1 MSPNCRFRKLFE
13 PGHIAEL
20 ELRNRIVMAPMGTN
34 YATEDGYITDR
45 IKNYYEE
52 RAKGGVGL
60 IIVEVGSIDHP
71 RGSIIPRQIGISN
84 DKFIP
89 GLRSLVQVVHK
100 HGAKIAIQLNHG
112 GKLSRQDLTQGHA
125 PVTPSPA
132 STLMT
137 EMVEGLTKQEIT
149 RLAIQFANMP
159 ADKMTKE
166 LTVEEIKS
174 LVQKYAEA
182 AERAKRA
189 GFDSVEIHAG
199 HGYLIAEFLS
209 RCSNRR
215 QDSYGGELKNRA
227 RLLLEIVDA
236 VRAKVGNSYPVWC
249 RIDGKEFNVEDGIT
263 TDEAQRL
270 ACMLEEAGLDALHVS
285 GYGGAGL
292 GGFYDAPLAYPPGN
306 LIHLAE
312 GIKNQVA
319 LPIIAVGRIGP
330 ELAEEVLRDGKG
342 DFIAMGRPLL
352 ADPRLPDKLA
362 SGREENIRPCVMCYC
377 CVSQIFWGES
387 VYCTVNPATGNE
399 SQFTYCPAQIPQKV
413 FVVGGGPAGIM
424 AAITAAKRGHD
435 VTLFEKENC
444 IGGQFYI
451 AGIPPFKEQI
461 HPYLNFLK
469 REVHASGVNLILGKE
484 ATSAELIH
492 AKPDVVVIATGG
504 RPLIPEIP
512 GVCGDNVVT
521 AHDVISGKA
530 ATGNR
535 VLIAGG
541 GLVGCETADLLA
553 SSGRK
558 VTVVEM
564 LPYVASDMVIW
575 LRLLLLQRLK
585 QSQVTILTSTTIV
598 EFAHDGAVIER
609 EGQREMIT
617 GMDTIVLAFGVEP
630 ADDLSDTLRD
640 EVPEIFV
647 IGDARSPGKA
657 RDAITAGAELGRQ
670 I

>member
-13 PGHIAEL
+13 PGHIGEL

-45 IKNYYEE
+45 IKDYYEE

-60 IIVEVGSIDHP
+60 IIVGVGSIDHP
-71 RGSIIPRQIGISN
+71 RGSIIPRQVGISN

-137 EMVEGLTKQEIT
+137 EIVEGLTKQEIT

-199 HGYLIAEFLS
+199 HGYLIAGFLS
-209 RCSNRR
+209 RSSNKR
-215 QDSYGGELKNRA
+215 QDAYGGDLQNRA
-227 RLLLEIVDA
+227 RLLLEIIEA
-236 VRAKVGNSYPVWC
+236 IKQRVGDGYPVWC
-249 RIDGKEFNVEDGIT
+249 RIDGKEYNIEDGIT
-263 TDEAQRL
+263 NDEAQQL
-270 ACMLEEAGLDALHVS
+270 AVMLDGVGTDAIHVS

-292 GGFYDAPLAYPPGN
+292 GGFYDAPLVYPEGN
-306 LIHLAE
+306 LVPLAID
-312 GIKNQVA
+312 IKKLVSI
-319 LPIIAVGRIGP
+319 PVITVGRINP
-330 ELAEEVLRDGKG
+330 QLAEEILHDGKA
-342 DFIAMGRPLL
+342 DFIAMGRQLL
-352 ADPRLPDKLA
+352 ADPQLPNKLA
-362 SGREENIRPCVMCYC
+362 SGQEESIRPCIMCYC
-377 CVSQIFWGES
+377 CVNQIFWGES

-399 SQFTYCPAQIPQKV
+399 SQLIGQPAQIRKKIII
-413 FVVGGGPAGIM
+413 VGGGPAGIM

-512 GVCGDNVVT
+512 GIYGAKVVT
-521 AHDVISGKA
+521 AHNVIAGKA
-530 ATGNR
+530 VAGNR

-541 GLVGCETADLLA
+541 GLVGCEAADLL
-553 SSGRK
+553 SSRGK
-558 VTVVEM
+558 EVTLVEM
-564 LPYVASDMVIW
+564 LPNVASDMVVW
-575 LRLLLLQRLK
+575 LRMLILQRLQQAGIK
-585 QSQVTILTSTTIV
+585 ILTSTTVV
-598 EFAHDGAVIER
+598 EFTSDGAVIER
-609 EGQREMIT
+609 DGKRETIDF
-617 GMDTIVLAFGVEP
+617 MDTIVLALGVES
-630 ADDLSDTLRD
+630 ANDLSEILRD
-640 EVPEIFV
+640 RISEVYV
-647 IGDARSPGKA
+647 IGDAKNPGKVH
-657 RDAITAGAELGRQ
+657 DAIVSGAEIGMQ